1 MVAFPKSTQTRVT
14 FAEYSQRPETNQIV
28 ELIDGEIV
36 VNSPRDIHQK
46 THWRI
51 SATLIAILP
60 PGEARAAP
68 AGLRIDD
75 YHSFEPDIF
84 WVSEANSECRL
95 GADGRYWQG
104 APDLVI
110 EILSPS
116 TASYDRGYKYDTYER
131 IGVREYWLVDPD
143 LQNVE
148 VHQLVDGSFRRLGFF
163 QSPKTFRSP
172 VLNAAEVDISV
183 WFESAHE

>member
-1 MVAFPKSTQTRVT
+1 MVTPLTQTRVT

-46 THWRI
+46 THWQI
-51 SATLIAILP
+51 SATLNSILP
-60 PGEARAAP
+60 PGEARSAP

-75 YHSFEPDIF
+75 HNSFEPDIF
-84 WVSEANSECRL
+84 WVSENNPNCSL
-95 GADGRYWQG
+95 GPDGYYWQG

-110 EILSPS
+110 EILPPS

-131 IGVREYWLVDPD
+131 IGVLEYWLVDPD
-143 LQNVE
+143 SQHVE
-148 VHQLVDGSFRRLGFF
+148 VYQLVDRRFMRLGLFK
-163 QSPKTFRSP
+163 SPKTFRSAA
-172 VLNAAEVDISV
+172 LNNVEVDISS
-183 WFESAHE
+183 WFESQPK